1 MNFFEHRDGEMF
13 AENIK
18 VSEIAKS
25 IGTPFYLYST
35 ASLTYQFNQI
45 KEAFRNTDH
54 LICYA
59 VKANTNQA
67 VIKTLGDLGAGADV
81 VSEGE
86 MRRVLKAGIPAFK
99 IVYSGV
105 AKTAQE
111 MTFALEQGIYQ
122 FNVES
127 EPELYQLS
135 EVASSMDKT
144 ADITFRVNPD
154 VDAKTHA
161 KISTGK
167 SENKFGI
174 PWGNV
179 REICQKASKLPG
191 INLVGLDLHIGSQ
204 ITKLEPFEEAF
215 TRVAGLVK
223 LLREDGHNI
232 TRLDLGGGLGIS
244 YECNDLPPLPSD
256 YAKMVKR
263 VTEHLGCRII
273 LEPGRFLVGNAGIL
287 VSTVVYIKDGKER
300 KFLIVD
306 AAMNDLIRP
315 SMYDA
320 YHEIVPVLES
330 NEDILLYDIVGPVC
344 ETGDSFASNRPIT
357 SMKTGD
363 LLAIRSVGA
372 YGAVMSSTY
381 NTRKLIPEVLVKDDK
396 FAVVRPRPTYE
407 EIINLDHI
415 APWLSE

>member
-1 MNFFEHRDGEMF
+1 M
-13 AENIK
+13 
-18 VSEIAKS
+18 
-25 IGTPFYLYST
+25 
-35 ASLTYQFNQI
+35 
-45 KEAFRNTDH
+45 
-54 LICYA
+54 
-59 VKANTNQA
+59 
-67 VIKTLGDLGAGADV
+67 
-81 VSEGE
+81 
-86 MRRVLKAGIPAFK
+86 
-99 IVYSGV
+99 
-105 AKTAQE
+105 
-111 MTFALEQGIYQ
+111 
-122 FNVES
+122 
-127 EPELYQLS
+127 
-135 EVASSMDKT
+135 
-144 ADITFRVNPD
+144 
-154 VDAKTHA
+154 
-161 KISTGK
+161 
-167 SENKFGI
+167 
-174 PWGNV
+174 
-179 REICQKASKLPG
+179 
-191 INLVGLDLHIGSQ
+191 
-204 ITKLEPFEEAF
+204 
-215 TRVAGLVK
+215 K

-330 NEDILLYDIVGPVC
+330 NEEILLYDIVGPVC